1 MRVPGKKSIVAV
13 VAAAVL
19 FRIGFYLYA
28 LQKLPVSSDE
38 AWPSLMAMHML
49 KGEFPIVYWG
59 QTYMG
64 TQESA
69 IQAVWIALFGPHTW
83 VVRLYP
89 LLFGFLFVAASALLA
104 ARIYNRQVAWLV
116 LLLLAVPVPYLTMC
130 SILIPPDNYLALT
143 TLGSLSL
150 VLIHELVFGR
160 EPASWK
166 KYALLGFLLGFTFWL
181 HILVLSYIGVAL
193 LFLFLK
199 DKLVWIR
206 GKFWLGVLAFVIGAL
221 PLLWFNVRHGF
232 VTFRDVGQT
241 VNLHRSWELLQE
253 LFIVTLHFLIGMKV
267 MLYGDNPHFV
277 TLPPLL
283 AAALGVT
290 WVVVI
295 LLVLAFR
302 FRSLLRMAVLS
313 VRQSEGTAILVV
325 SAAASMFVFC
335 RSFRSGWDN
344 VRYVLPIVSVLP
356 VLLAYGLWR
365 IGEKSRAARWTL
377 LLLVM
382 GAQAWGNVLLARE
395 WTNPKVVGVDLDLPD
410 TRGLFSFL
418 NQQGIRYGYAHF
430 WISYRMTFE
439 AGEQFLCSE
448 PYNERFP
455 LPGRKVKFLKE
466 VDAADPVAFIENPRM
481 KFFNDFDSLLKTAGG
496 TYRKKNVD
504 SFTVYYDFVPPYDS
518 IQLREIPCAGWKVEA
533 SVNAQL
539 AGRAIDGDRRTA
551 WDSGAPQASG
561 MMYRVDLGTTQTVCK
576 IRFDLGKHIMDSPE
590 AYRVEV
596 SADGSQ
602 WTKAVERNSVG
613 GDLYW
618 EGSHPRFLFYGD
630 HFTAAFAP
638 VMARYVRLTLTRP
651 SQRGFWW
658 SIAELQMYSP
668 AGPAAPL

>member
-1 MRVPGKKSIVAV
+1 VKIPDKKWIIAV

-19 FRIGFYLYA
+19 FRLGFYLFA

-69 IQAVWIALFGPHTW
+69 VQAVWIALLGPHTW
-83 VVRLYP
+83 VVRMYP
-89 LLFGFLFVAASALLA
+89 LLFGFLYVAASALLA
-104 ARIYNRQVAWLV
+104 ARFYNRQVAWLV

-130 SILIPPDNYLALT
+130 SVLIPPDNYLALT
-143 TLGSLSL
+143 TLGSFSL
-150 VLIHELVFGR
+150 VLLHDLVFGR

-206 GKFWLGVLAFVIGAL
+206 GKFWAGVLGFVVGAL
-221 PLLWFNVRHGF
+221 PLLWFNVKHHF
-232 VTFRDVGQT
+232 VTFSDVGRT
-241 VNLHRSWELLQE
+241 VDLQRSWELLQE

-277 TLPPLL
+277 PLPPVL
-283 AAALGVT
+283 AVALGVT
-290 WVVVI
+290 WLAVI
-295 LLVLAFR
+295 LLVLGVR
-302 FRSLLRMAVLS
+302 FKSLLRMAVLS
-313 VRQSEGTAILVV
+313 VQRSEGTAILVV
-325 SAAASMFVFC
+325 TAAASMFVFC
-335 RSFRSGWDN
+335 RSSRSGWDN

-365 IGEKSRAARWTL
+365 IGEKSRAALWAL
-377 LLLVM
+377 ALLVM

-395 WTNPKVVGVDLDLPD
+395 WSKPNVVSVDLDLPD
-410 TRGLFSFL
+410 TQGLFRFL
-418 NQQGIRYGYAHF
+418 NEQGIRRGYAHF

-439 AGEQFLCSE
+439 AAEKFICAE

-455 LPGRKVKFLKE
+455 LPGRKVQFLKE
-466 VDAADPVAFIENPRM
+466 VDATDPVAFIENPRM
-481 KFFNDFDSLLKTAGG
+481 KFFNDFESLLKAAGG
-496 TYRKKNVD
+496 TYRKKEVD
-504 SFTVYYDFVPPYDS
+504 SFTVYYDFVPPYGS
-518 IQLREIPCAGWKVEA
+518 SPLREIPSAGWKVEA
-533 SVNAQL
+533 SVNAGQ
-539 AGRAIDGDRRTA
+539 AGQAVDGDRRTV
-551 WDSGAPQASG
+551 WDSGAAQASG
-561 MMYRVDLGTTQTVCK
+561 MVYRVDLGATQAVCK
-576 IRFDLGKHIMDSPE
+576 IRFDLGEHIMDSPE
-590 AYRVEV
+590 AYQVDV
-596 SADGSQ
+596 STDGVQ
-602 WTKAVERNSVG
+602 WAKAVARDSVG

-638 VMARYVRLTLTRP
+638 VRTRYVRITLTRP
-651 SQRGFWW
+651 SPREFWW
-658 SIAELQMYSP
+658 SIAELQIYSP
-668 AGPAAPL
+668 AESAATP